1 RQRRGG
7 AAPPAVDDLNDVVVV
22 LFPER
27 SRDHELESFPLA
39 GSCANPGTRV
49 TRPRV
54 SPRPIFRKWREP
66 LASGM
71 RKIMSI
77 RIAPSI
83 LSADLGR
90 LADEVREAEAAGADW
105 IHVDAMDGQFVP
117 NMTVG
122 PVVLEAVRRA
132 TTLPLDVH
140 LMLLDPDRHLEAFA
154 EAGADI
160 LSIQLEATRHPQRTL
175 ARIRALGKRAGLV
188 LNPHTP
194 EEAVRYLLP
203 DVDVLLVMTVNPGFA
218 GQQVLPQV
226 LPKVRVLR
234 EWLDREGLPAEL
246 EVDGGIHPGT
256 ARDVVAAGA
265 SVLVAGTAVFGQRDR
280 RHAIAAL
287 RTAAAAP

>member
-1 RQRRGG
+1 
-7 AAPPAVDDLNDVVVV
+7 
-22 LFPER
+22 
-27 SRDHELESFPLA
+27 
-39 GSCANPGTRV
+39 
-49 TRPRV
+49 
-54 SPRPIFRKWREP
+54 
-66 LASGM
+66 
-71 RKIMSI
+71 MSI

-218 GQQVLPQV
+218 GQQFLPQV

-234 EWLDREGLPAEL
+234 EWLDREGLPTEL

>member
-1 RQRRGG
+1 
-7 AAPPAVDDLNDVVVV
+7 
-22 LFPER
+22 
-27 SRDHELESFPLA
+27 
-39 GSCANPGTRV
+39 
-49 TRPRV
+49 
-54 SPRPIFRKWREP
+54 
-66 LASGM
+66 
-71 RKIMSI
+71 MSI

-218 GQQVLPQV
+218 GQQFLPQV